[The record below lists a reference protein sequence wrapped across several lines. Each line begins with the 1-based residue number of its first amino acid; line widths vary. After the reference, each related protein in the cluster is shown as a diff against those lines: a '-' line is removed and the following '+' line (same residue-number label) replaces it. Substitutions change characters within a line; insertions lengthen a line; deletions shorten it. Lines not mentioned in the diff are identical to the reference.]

1 MGSHPVTPE
10 HVCTTGRTFC
20 EVCGKL
26 VDRDALKSIG
36 LRAVTPGTKT
46 TVDVHDFGT
55 AEVKEHWN
63 DRVDVTMKP
72 KTIHVKG
79 PLAGAG

>member
-1 MGSHPVTPE
+1 MGSHPVAPE
-10 HVCTTGRTFC
+10 HICTTGRTFC

-36 LRAVTPGTKT
+36 LRAVALESKT
-46 TVDVHDFGT
+46 TVDVHDWGT
-55 AEVKEHWN
+55 AEVTERQG

-72 KTIHVKG
+72 KTIQVKG